1 MKAMENK
8 AISVVFCFT
17 KEGVKNMEYF
27 IKKLVKNEEL
37 EKRVKIICSYNSS
50 KCEIIRGHIIN
61 VKKTNIS
68 FIEPNRIIVAIKKYK
83 LIIIYYDKDNMF
95 LYNRAMPLDYRKL
108 DNLLKHIR
116 KEVA

>member
-37 EKRVKIICSYNSS
+37 EKRVKIIC
-50 KCEIIRGHIIN
+50 
-61 VKKTNIS
+61 
-68 FIEPNRIIVAIKKYK
+68 
-83 LIIIYYDKDNMF
+83 
-95 LYNRAMPLDYRKL
+95 LYLV
-108 DNLLKHIR
+108 
-116 KEVA
+116 E